1 MPEDQAE
8 ILASE
13 RSHLVE
19 SELVTR
25 TYLDLRLERLETKL
39 EKSFKADIQALRTE
53 THNIEKKLGGD
64 IQALRAET
72 HNIEKRLGGEIQNV
86 EKKLGDKIQKVEEKL
101 SADIQGVEKNIHRL
115 DKQLTIIKWMLAP
128 VMVVNVIPFLQQLL

>member
-53 THNIEKKLGGD
+53 THNIEKKL
-64 IQALRAET
+64 
-72 HNIEKRLGGEIQNV
+72 
-86 EKKLGDKIQKVEEKL
+86 
-101 SADIQGVEKNIHRL
+101 SADIQGVEKHIHRL
-115 DKQLTIIKWMLAP
+115 DKQLTIIKWMLAL